1 MVERNGNLICDKCGK
16 AVEKTYAVAIGKIMK
31 LELCDDC
38 VRVLEIFVIDFIH
51 GVKE

>member
-1 MVERNGNLICDKCGK
+1 MVERNETVICDKCGR
-16 AVEKTYAVAIGKIMK
+16 AVERSYTVALGKIMK